1 MNGIKITTLVLGAS
15 DNPARYSFQAISR
28 LRAGNFPVV
37 AIGNRQTVVA
47 DVVVHKGL
55 TIEKIEN
62 IHTVSLYLSPSN
74 QTPYQDFILALKPQR
89 VIFNP
94 NTENPDF
101 QIILESHGI
110 KTVEA
115 CTLVMIA
122 TGQYDVEK

>member
-47 DVVVHKGL
+47 DVV
-55 TIEKIEN
+55 
-62 IHTVSLYLSPSN
+62 VSLYLSPSN